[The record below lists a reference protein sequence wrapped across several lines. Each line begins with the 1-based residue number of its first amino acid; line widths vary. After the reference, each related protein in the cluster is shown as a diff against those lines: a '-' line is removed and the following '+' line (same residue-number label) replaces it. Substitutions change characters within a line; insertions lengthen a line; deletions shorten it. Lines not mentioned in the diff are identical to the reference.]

1 MKDIYTIGYSCF
13 EIDNF
18 INVLKKYNI
27 KCLIDVRS
35 NPYSKYHSDYNKPN
49 LQNVLNSSGIIY
61 RNYKL
66 EFGAH
71 QEGLEYYTDGYLDF
85 SKYTKSEPF
94 LDGIRMVESGM
105 KMNYTFVL
113 MCAEK
118 DPSTCH
124 RNIMIG
130 RKFHDLGYIVKN
142 ILSDGSYE
150 LQEDI
155 EQRLVDKYFP
165 NRNQISLFSKNLSW
179 ENMVNMSYKYI
190 NSEIGYRPD
199 DISKVNSL

>member
-18 INVLKKYNI
+18 INVLKIYNI

-35 NPYSKYHSDYNKPN
+35 NPYSKYYADYNKPN
-49 LQNVLNSSGIIY
+49 LQNILKNNGIMY

-71 QEGLEYYTDGYLDF
+71 QEGLEYYTDGYIDF
-85 SKYTKSEPF
+85 SKYRKSESF

-105 KMNYTFVL
+105 KMNYTFAL

-124 RNIMIG
+124 RNIMIA

-142 ILSDGSYE
+142 ILSDSTYE
-150 LQEDI
+150 FQEDI
-155 EQRLVDKYFP
+155 EQKLVDIYFP

-179 ENMVNMSYKYI
+179 ENMVNMSYKYR
-190 NSEIGYRPD
+190 NSEIGYRID
-199 DISKVNSL
+199 DTFKVNSL